1 MVSTAIGQLTARR
14 SGDSGRSVFA
24 VACHRFRV
32 GRNMSVMAMVD
43 LSRRSDTALL
53 ALTPKNAEAFGVF
66 YDRYERAVL
75 AFFRRATGRT
85 DLAADLTGEVFAA
98 ALESAIR
105 FDPEHGTA
113 RAWLFGIARHEL
125 ADLWERGRV
134 EHRARERLG
143 IEPLLLSDEAIERI
157 DRLDGRQ
164 DGVVLELLDELPE
177 DQRVA
182 VKGRVVDDRGYAELA
197 QTLSCSPSVARQRVS
212 RGLRNLRDR
221 LKESP

>member
-1 MVSTAIGQLTARR
+1 
-14 SGDSGRSVFA
+14 
-24 VACHRFRV
+24 
-32 GRNMSVMAMVD
+32 MSVMAIVD
-43 LSRRSDTALL
+43 LSKRSDAALL
-53 ALTPKNAEAFGVF
+53 ALTPKDAEAFGAF
-66 YDRYERAVL
+66 YDRYERDVL
-75 AFFRRATGRT
+75 TFFRRATGRA

-105 FDPEHGTA
+105 FDSGQGTA

-134 EHRARERLG
+134 ENRARVRLG

-157 DRLDGRQ
+157 DRLDGREHA
-164 DGVVLELLDELPE
+164 GVLELLDELPE

-182 VKGRVVDDRGYAELA
+182 VKGRVVDERGYAELA

-221 LKESP
+221 LKERS